1 MSKGAKTSATI
12 PDNGLQKAL
21 ASEEGIGE
29 VLVSGEQIAERIAE
43 IGRQITQDYQGRAPL
58 LVVILKGAVLF
69 ASDLCR
75 SIDLPVEMDFMAVS
89 SYGNGT
95 SSSGVVRILK
105 DLDIDINGR
114 DVILVEDIVDSGLTL
129 QYLRKSLKARGPASL
144 AICSL
149 LLRESSE
156 SNPGTNKNETHAPKV
171 DYVGFVLPRVWV
183 VGYGLDLAQ
192 RYRNLP
198 DIRAFNTEH

>member
-1 MSKGAKTSATI
+1 MNKGTKTSSKT
-12 PDNGLQKAL
+12 PDSGLQEAL
-21 ASEEGIGE
+21 ASEEGVGE
-29 VLVSGEQIAERIAE
+29 VLVSGEQISKRVAE

-105 DLDIDINGR
+105 DLDIDISDR

-129 QYLRKSLKARGPASL
+129 QYLRKSLNARGPASL

-149 LLRESSE
+149 LLRETIE
-156 SNPGTNKNETHAPKV
+156 PNAAAGKGEAHPPHI
-171 DYVGFVLPRVWV
+171 DYLGFVLPRVWV
-183 VGYGLDLAQ
+183 IGYGLDLAQ
-192 RYRNLP
+192 RFRNLP
-198 DIRAFNTEH
+198 DIRAFETDH